1 MADDGLGQREDLSMK
16 VLVIGGGGREHALV
30 WKIRQSPLVSRLYCA
45 PGNAGISRLARCV
58 PIEPHEIEQL
68 AAFAAREGVDL
79 TVVGPE
85 EPLVRGIGDLFEK
98 RGLRLFGVSGAAAQ
112 LEGSKAFAKE
122 LMRRHGIPT
131 ARFQVFSD
139 PARACAYIREKG
151 APVVVKADGLA
162 GGKGVF
168 PCATVE
174 EALAA
179 TDKIMVERAFGPAGQ
194 RLVVEEF
201 LRGEEASFLAFT
213 DGESVVPFP
222 SCQDHKAVY
231 DGDRGPNTGGMGA
244 YSPAPVVT
252 PELHQRIMDE
262 IMVPTV
268 RAMAAEGTPY
278 RGVLYAGLMIS
289 DGSAKVLEFNVR
301 LGDPEAQPLLMRLQG
316 DLVPLL
322 QAVVEGRLAGVEARW
337 DPRAAVCVV
346 MASQGYPGAYEKG
359 RPISGLDEIE
369 AMEDVVVFHAGTTER
384 DGRIVTNGGRVLGV
398 TARGGDVKEAID
410 RAYQAV
416 ERIHWEGVHFRR
428 DIGRR
433 ALDRLRGGGR

>member
-1 MADDGLGQREDLSMK
+1 MASEIFGQCKDFSMK

-85 EPLVRGIGDLFEK
+85 EPLVRGIGDLFAK
-98 RGLRLFGVSGAAAQ
+98 RGLNLFGVSGQAAR

-131 ARFQVFSD
+131 AAFEVFSD
-139 PARACAYIREKG
+139 PARARAHIRDKG

-162 GGKGVF
+162 AGKGVF
-168 PCATVE
+168 PCLTVE

-179 TDKIMVERAFGPAGQ
+179 IDKIMVERAFGPAGE
-194 RLVVEEF
+194 RVVVEEF
-201 LRGEEASFLAFT
+201 LQGEEASFLAFT
-213 DGESVVPFP
+213 DGECVLPFP
-222 SCQDHKAVY
+222 SCQDHKAIY

-252 PELHQRIMDE
+252 PELHQRIMVE
-262 IMVPTV
+262 IMHPTV
-268 RAMAAEGTPY
+268 RAMAAEGATY

-289 DGSAKVLEFNVR
+289 HGSAKVLEFNVR
-301 LGDPEAQPLLMRLQG
+301 LGDPEAQPLLMRLEG

-322 QAVVEGRLAGVEARW
+322 QAVVEGRLGLVEARW

-346 MASQGYPGAYEKG
+346 MASQGYPGAYVKG
-359 RPISGLDEIE
+359 RPISGLEEIQG
-369 AMEDVVVFHAGTTER
+369 MEDVVVFHAGTAEK
-384 DGRIVTNGGRVLGV
+384 DGRIVTSGGRVLGV
-398 TARGGDVKEAID
+398 TARGDGVKEAID
-410 RAYQAV
+410 RAYRAV
-416 ERIHWEGVHFRR
+416 EKIQWEGAHFRR
-428 DIGRR
+428 DMGRR
-433 ALDRLRGGGR
+433 ALDRMRGGGR